1 MGNSVSIVYKSGLKY
16 QKSGELWGD
25 LKTTTKKKTMFRGI
39 NAITIDGKGRL
50 TVPTRYRDTLA
61 GGHEKALLVVTIDT
75 EETCLLLYPAAEW
88 QIIEDKLQSLPSFN
102 AAARR
107 IQRLLIG
114 HATDVELDSNGRVLL
129 PPLLRD
135 YAHLDKRVVMIGQG
149 NKFEV
154 WDESLWQSRREKW
167 LADEASGEGGGLPDE
182 MKTFSL

>member
-1 MGNSVSIVYKSGLKY
+1 
-16 QKSGELWGD
+16 
-25 LKTTTKKKTMFRGI
+25 MFRGI

-50 TVPTRYRDTLA
+50 AVPTRYRDALV
-61 GGHEKALLVVTIDT
+61 GGNDKAPLVVTIDT
-75 EETCLLLYPAAEW
+75 EETCLLLYPAAQW

-154 WDESLWQSRREKW
+154 WDEALWQSRREKW